1 MFPRSHQED
10 PMSKLK
16 NLFCTI
22 LTHAAPSSNY
32 RGESEEN
39 RTIIQKI
46 TKNDHEYAVIS
57 PEAMRNALRDIL
69 AARELPVNR
78 TRLLDED
85 QLAVE
90 FKDFPNAEAYADDFL
105 FGYLVADNKEM
116 KKQKRPAKRDS
127 VLRMNMAVALSP
139 YRFDA
144 TFHQSPLNA
153 GKSPWKNS
161 NTSALL
167 HREVS
172 HTAYQFPFALNLND
186 CASKASWG
194 KALLAAIGELSNVAG
209 SHARSYF
216 EMAPRSLVAR
226 LTPSLVCGFDTY
238 GFDPQGGFPDLA
250 RVHKE
255 DLPGAEFLIAG
266 ALGRDMKKEDR
277 ARLEG
282 EGVRFFDNPQAA
294 LKQLATDGLGP

>member
-1 MFPRSHQED
+1 MAT
-10 PMSKLK
+10 LK
-16 NLFCTI
+16 NLFCTV

-46 TKNDHEYAVIS
+46 TKGDHEYAVIS
-57 PEAMRNALRDIL
+57 PESMRNALRDIL
-69 AARELPVNR
+69 AARELPTNR

-90 FKDFPNAEAYADDFL
+90 FKDFPNPEVYADDFL

-116 KKQKRPAKRDS
+116 KKLKRSAKRDS

-139 YRFDA
+139 YRYDA

-161 NTSALL
+161 PSSALL
-167 HREVS
+167 HREVT

-186 CASKASWG
+186 CATKAPWA

-216 EMAPRSLVAR
+216 EMAPRSLVGR

-238 GFDPQGGFPDLA
+238 GFGADGGFADLSRIRA
-250 RVHKE
+250 G
-255 DLPGAEFLIAG
+255 DLPGAEFVVAG
-266 ALGRDMKKEDR
+266 ALARDMESVEKK
-277 ARLEG
+277 RLSE
-282 EGVRFFDNPQAA
+282 EGVRFFDSPQAG
-294 LKQLATDGLGP
+294 LLQLARDGLGA

>member
-1 MFPRSHQED
+1 M
-10 PMSKLK
+10 LK
-16 NLFCTI
+16 NLFCTV
-22 LTHAAPSSNY
+22 LTYAAPSSNY

-46 TKNDHEYAVIS
+46 TKGDHEYAVIS
-57 PEAMRNALRDIL
+57 PESIRNALREIL
-69 AARELPVNR
+69 ALREMPMNR
-78 TRLLDED
+78 RRLLDED

-90 FKDFPNAEAYADDFL
+90 FKEYPDSETYADDFL

-116 KKQKRPAKRDS
+116 KKLKRPAKRDS
-127 VLRMNMAVALSP
+127 ILRMNMAVALHP

-153 GKSPWKNS
+153 GNSKWKNATS
-161 NTSALL
+161 SALL

-172 HTAYQFPFALNLND
+172 HTAFQYPFALNLED
-186 CASKASWG
+186 CKTHKPWA

-209 SHARSYF
+209 GHARSYY

-226 LTPSLVCGFDTY
+226 LTPSLVGGFDSY
-238 GFDPQGGFPDLA
+238 GFDRNGHFNDLA
-250 RVHKE
+250 RIRKG
-255 DLPGAEFLIAG
+255 DLPGGEFVVAG
-266 ALGRDMKKEDR
+266 ALARELDEPEKE
-277 ARLEG
+277 RLKG

-294 LKQLATDGLGP
+294 LLELAKDGLGE